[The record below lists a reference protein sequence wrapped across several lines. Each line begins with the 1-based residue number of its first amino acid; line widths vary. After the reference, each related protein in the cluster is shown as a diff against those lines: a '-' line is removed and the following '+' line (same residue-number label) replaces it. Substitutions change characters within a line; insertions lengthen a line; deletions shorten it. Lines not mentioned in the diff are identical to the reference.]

1 MRTLVVAVIAALL
14 CSSLEAQFQ
23 SSSGVTWTN
32 DAVGIG
38 TSSPATKLSVS
49 GANNTGSA
57 KVTVDRYITNGESA
71 ILFRTLGDATSQW
84 EIGKVNSENLAFL
97 YGTNTVPSLVVDT
110 TGNVGIGTA
119 APAARVHLYNAGAPV
134 GIRIENGQTA
144 GSTGMFAIDNV
155 IGPYVVSH
163 TDTAGLSTTQGAFAA
178 HRVNFGAGPFAIAY
192 SAPTAA
198 GNARVWANQL
208 TIDQTGRV
216 AIGSQGPAA
225 TLDVNGPI
233 KGNSHLSFMPWT
245 NAAWTPV
252 NGYVRL
258 MTPIADHESN
268 MFSLHIYGYLYQGD
282 VSAIDVRCSA
292 YAYGDATSGGLIQ
305 KACTTVGTS
314 LPVEITTEPSGATN
328 NVVVRIGSLSTSWY
342 YPYLAVE
349 YDGWQIKDPAA
360 FVWSVQSAVPAGAPA
375 LTNMNNVVI
384 APTNGGSIVVGQ
396 PGGTG
401 TRLTVHGDA
410 VVDGNLAAKYQ
421 DVAEW
426 VPADASLATGTVVVL
441 DRHAANRVTASTR
454 AYDTGVAGVVSAKPG
469 VILGEA
475 GAEKAKIATTGRVR
489 VKVDASHAAVG
500 IGDLLVTSDT
510 PGFAM
515 KSEPLEMHGRSFH
528 QPGTLIGK
536 ALEPLAAGKGEILV
550 LLSLQ

>member
-1 MRTLVVAVIAALL
+1 MGDRQGQLREPRVPLRHEHGA
-14 CSSLEAQFQ
+14 EPRRRHHGQRRQ
-23 SSSGVTWTN
+23 RRG
-32 DAVGIG
+32 G
-38 TSSPATKLSVS
+38 T
-49 GANNTGSA
+49 
-57 KVTVDRYITNGESA
+57 RGEGPPLQRRRA
-71 ILFRTLGDATSQW
+71 GRHPHRERADGRIDGDVRHRQ
-84 EIGKVNSENLAFL
+84 
-97 YGTNTVPSLVVDT
+97 
-110 TGNVGIGTA
+110 
-119 APAARVHLYNAGAPV
+119 RHRPV
-134 GIRIENGQTA
+134 RR
-144 GSTGMFAIDNV
+144 
-155 IGPYVVSH
+155 
-163 TDTAGLSTTQGAFAA
+163 LA
-178 HRVNFGAGPFAIAY
+178 HRHGGPLDGA
-192 SAPTAA
+192 
-198 GNARVWANQL
+198 R
-208 TIDQTGRV
+208 
-216 AIGSQGPAA
+216 
-225 TLDVNGPI
+225 
-233 KGNSHLSFMPWT
+233 
-245 NAAWTPV
+245 
-252 NGYVRL
+252 YVRL

-500 IGDLLVTSDT
+500 IGDLLVTRDT